1 MEKELTIFVAGRCG
15 MGKSNM
21 MFYLQQLLIKEG
33 FTVELNL
40 EGGDFTNEN
49 DFHKRMR
56 VNLDERQ
63 RLLKDMTKITLCGK
77 QLKREAYQNIN
88 TEVKG

>member
-1 MEKELTIFVAGRCG
+1 MEKELTIIVAGQCG

-33 FTVELNL
+33 FTVEVNL
-40 EGGDFTNEN
+40 EGGDYVNKN
-49 DFHKRMR
+49 DFHKKMR

-63 RLLKDMTKITLCGK
+63 RLLKDMTKITLK
-77 QLKREAYQNIN
+77 EMQMAREIRKNI
-88 TEVKG
+88 E

>member
-1 MEKELTIFVAGRCG
+1 MEKELTIIVAGGTC

-21 MFYLQQLLIKEG
+21 MFYLQQQLMKEG
-33 FTVELNL
+33 FTVEMNF
-40 EGGDFTNEN
+40 EGADYKDEADFRKHMN
-49 DFHKRMR
+49 

-63 RLLKDMTKITLCGK
+63 RLLKDMTKITLKEMQMPRDTK
-77 QLKREAYQNIN
+77 QNTS